1 MLPLPFLP
9 PLFLCRV
16 DHGGEGGGEEGRWRA
31 VNNPWRGRREAAAE
45 QGRSGGA
52 TTLRSLAARANGVR
66 AQGGWRRRRR
76 AAGRETVAAGKPG
89 KAGSSPWGRGV
100 PRAEERGRSVQMLRC
115 LSKVKTENKNC
126 LASPPSPAPSA
137 TRGAESGRGAPDPA
151 GTPALGFG
159 STYLVGRP
167 ARLLPRRQRHSVS
180 RCRFGC
186 RQRFPLISLVS
197 QM

>member
-1 MLPLPFLP
+1 MA
-9 PLFLCRV
+9 
-16 DHGGEGGGEEGRWRA
+16 EEEEGRRPG
-31 VNNPWRGRREAAAE
+31 NRDCGETGKSGE
-45 QGRSGGA
+45 QPVGEGS
-52 TTLRSLAARANGVR
+52 
-66 AQGGWRRRRR
+66 
-76 AAGRETVAAGKPG
+76 AAGGGKRKKRSDVA
-89 KAGSSPWGRGV
+89 
-100 PRAEERGRSVQMLRC
+100 L